1 MLTFLRLLHPLW
13 PMLTQYLNHILLIWL
28 GLYQS
33 YITPIY
39 VPNVVYISQIFH
51 PYTTLLL
58 ISKYSA
64 FSILDFLNVFLLL
77 TARTFLF
84 QLIRFILIQPLKQ
97 ITSYILEPLWQ
108 KTHYFP
114 KPFQHLTSH
123 LTINILL
130 AGTQPNIIGQ
140 MSEQT
145 CVFRHLTDKRM
156 KIKNSKHRSNVS
168 CIYYGSDI

>member
-108 KTHYFP
+108 KNTLFSETVP
-114 KPFQHLTSH
+114 ALNKPFINLHLTCWHS
-123 LTINILL
+123 T
-130 AGTQPNIIGQ
+130 
-140 MSEQT
+140 
-145 CVFRHLTDKRM
+145 
-156 KIKNSKHRSNVS
+156 KHYPLIV
-168 CIYYGSDI
+168 